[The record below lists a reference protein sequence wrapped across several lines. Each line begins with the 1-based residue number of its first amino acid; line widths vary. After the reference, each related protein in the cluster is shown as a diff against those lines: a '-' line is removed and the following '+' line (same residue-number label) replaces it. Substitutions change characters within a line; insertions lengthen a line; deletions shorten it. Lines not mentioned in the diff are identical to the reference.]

1 MKLVL
6 PVNNGKSCE
15 RLVHYNLNEEKNMN
29 KSKVFNRIFV
39 VLLVLSLAM
48 AGCNKKPDDPE
59 LILATTTSTQDSG
72 LLDVL
77 IPLFEEQSGYTVKV
91 VAVGSGEAMKMGQE
105 GNADVLLVHSP
116 ASEEQFMTDGYG
128 SDRRLVM
135 HNDFI
140 IVGPAADPAGIRGI
154 TSAVEAFTQIA
165 NSASPFIT
173 RGDDSGTH
181 KKELAIW
188 KSANITPGGD
198 WYVES
203 GQGMGPTLRIASETG
218 AYTLTDRATF
228 LANESTLSLE
238 ILVEG
243 DAALLNIYHVIV
255 VNPDLW
261 PLVNNAGAIAFADFI
276 TSVDTQNVIGE
287 FGVQD
292 YGQALFIPDA
302 GKNESDLTTP

>member
-255 VNPDLW
+255 VNPELW

>member
-39 VLLVLSLAM
+39 VLMVLSLAM
-48 AGCNKKPDDPE
+48 AGCNNKPDDPE

>member
-116 ASEEQFMTDGYG
+116 ASEEQFITDGYG

-255 VNPDLW
+255 VNPELW